1 MVLDLEIAKKVLKE
15 KNFSLVIV
23 NSGKIIFESK
33 NEGISDFLKAVENYG
48 EELKGSSVA
57 DSVVGKAIAM
67 LCRYAKVK
75 AVYALMI
82 SEKGAEALRKGKIF
96 FEFEEIVPAILNKKK
111 DGICPFEK
119 LVLNLEDEEESY
131 KKIKEFLKSLL
142 PEKFNGPTGI

>member
-33 NEGISDFLKAVENYG
+33 NEGVSDFLKAIENHG

-75 AVYALMI
+75 AVYAFTI

-96 FEFEEIVPAILNKKK
+96 FEFEKIVPVIMNENR
-111 DGICPFEK
+111 DDICPFEK
-119 LVLNLEDEEESY
+119 LVLKLEDEEESY
-131 KKIKEFLKSLL
+131 KKIKEFLKIASGR
-142 PEKFNGPTGI
+142 FD